1 MTSLPK
7 LRELYRSKTSPLA
20 VMEKIKQHN
29 EMAKVCSILYS
40 TAVSADLLTSMRE
53 IKPFSC
59 MESKIKTGHLMFVK
73 ERQVTFLKSIIQ
85 LQGLLHFSPFWNGQQ
100 EEWTTGGVD
109 NRSSGKQE

>member
-1 MTSLPK
+1 M
-7 LRELYRSKTSPLA
+7 A
-20 VMEKIKQHN
+20 KIKQHN

-73 ERQVTFLKSIIQ
+73 ERHVTFLKIIHSIARTIT
-85 LQGLLHFSPFWNGQQ
+85 LFALL
-100 EEWTTGGVD
+100 EWTTGGVD
-109 NRSSGKQE
+109 NRRSG